1 MNHYR
6 SCARAV
12 QRGFGLIG
20 AVIVLVIMSVVGV
33 GILTLT
39 TNQQTTSAL
48 DVQQSR
54 ALLAARSGLEW
65 ALFRWRASGGGCAG
79 AIGSFTFPAGTTL
92 SQFRVTVGCAVISAG
107 TTNILRLTANAC
119 NGGLANC
126 PVVGVPPSIDYVE
139 RELYADI
146 PVSP

>member
-1 MNHYR
+1 MMNTPRHVR
-6 SCARAV
+6 PV

-20 AVIVLVIMSVVGV
+20 AVIVLVIMSGIGV

-65 ALFRWRASGGGCAG
+65 ALFRWRAGGGGCANSAG
-79 AIGSFTFPAGTTL
+79 TFTFPSGTTL
-92 SQFRVTVGCAVISAG
+92 SQFRVTVNCAQIAAG
-107 TTNILRLTANAC
+107 STNILRLTSNAC
-119 NGGLANC
+119 NGGAANC
-126 PVVGVPPSIDYVE
+126 PVPGVPPSIDYVE

-146 PVSP
+146 PLAP